1 MPAPFNLDRLGWRST
16 QSLWRT
22 QPQSWEESI
31 ETSRLLQVQ
40 GEVRLAKAGA
50 EEVVVQT
57 PRAVELQG
65 AEASSGQD
73 YISQWP
79 PRALGPLPLCV
90 LRRPSRLFPGPR
102 RLGSIDSG
110 REVGPRRGY
119 ASLPGWDLV
128 FRQFGSAG
136 RKEAGHPD
144 VGPLAFCVTLR
155 VRRWLLPY
163 GVWACHPRCLYTLYL
178 CDYVCAS
185 ERWLMPQR
193 VRLSWGRRIVSAFFL
208 CPRLLCDWSVWVRPS
223 WHLRLGAMGED
234 DGETA
239 GTHSC
244 CDLCKM
250 VVGAVV
256 FKNLWVSEWV
266 SEEWVRSE
274 WVSEWVSLGT
284 GGPDETLLPPVS
296 IKAGQLMPV
305 CHQVSEPADLGIPCR
320 SCG

>member
-1 MPAPFNLDRLGWRST
+1 M
-16 QSLWRT
+16 
-22 QPQSWEESI
+22 
-31 ETSRLLQVQ
+31 
-40 GEVRLAKAGA
+40 AKAGA

-57 PRAVELQG
+57 PGAVELQG

-163 GVWACHPRCLYTLYL
+163 GV
-178 CDYVCAS
+178 
-185 ERWLMPQR
+185 
-193 VRLSWGRRIVSAFFL
+193 
-208 CPRLLCDWSVWVRPS
+208 
-223 WHLRLGAMGED
+223 
-234 DGETA
+234 
-239 GTHSC
+239 
-244 CDLCKM
+244 
-250 VVGAVV
+250 
-256 FKNLWVSEWV
+256 
-266 SEEWVRSE
+266 
-274 WVSEWVSLGT
+274 
-284 GGPDETLLPPVS
+284 
-296 IKAGQLMPV
+296 
-305 CHQVSEPADLGIPCR
+305 
-320 SCG
+320 